1 MTIAPGEADTM
12 SAETTPTGAATVCE
26 GSWVRACSID
36 DLTVGRGV
44 AVLGPEG
51 VQAALF
57 RLPAAESDREAAPG
71 RSRLYAIG
79 NIDPFGRAAVLSRG
93 LTGDRGGEPTV
104 ASPLGKQVF
113 ALRTGIC
120 LDDETVSVPSYGV
133 RVVNRIVEVFFP
145 A

>member
-12 SAETTPTGAATVCE
+12 SAETTPTGAATECE
-26 GSWVRACSID
+26 GSWVRACLID
-36 DLTVGRGV
+36 DLIVGRGV
-44 AVLGPEG
+44 AVLGPGG